1 MPAWDVVLGFR
12 VALAAMKRLNAAK
25 LIRTLV
31 CLLLIAT
38 LVAACSGPDGNGTA
52 EREQVGTDPT
62 GTLTAAGGGAAI
74 ATRPVDPVTDDPTQ
88 PAVSATDTTIPAA
101 PTDTAALPTPGSAPL
116 PSPTAVVQDSNGIL
130 PGHRI
135 ISFYGHPNSEQMGI
149 LGEYPIDELYGKLQE
164 QAAAYDAADPAHP
177 TVMAFEL
184 IATVAQQSPGDD
196 GTYVA
201 YSGDEIIQE
210 YVDFATAHNMI
221 VILDL
226 QIGWDTIPN
235 QINLIRH
242 WLELPNVHVALDPEF
257 STKANEIVPNDRAPG
272 EFIGEADGRDI
283 QKAVEMLAEISTSK
297 GIPPKILVL
306 HQFES
311 DMIYNK
317 DQISTL
323 PGVDIVLDMDGFG
336 GKDAKTG
343 NYGHFV
349 QQELIEYGGIKLF
362 YKQDTPLL
370 TPEEVV
376 ALDPPALLVIY
387 Q

>member
-1 MPAWDVVLGFR
+1 
-12 VALAAMKRLNAAK
+12 MKRLNAAN
-25 LIRTLV
+25 LIRTFACMLLV
-31 CLLLIAT
+31 VT
-38 LVAACSGPDGNGTA
+38 FVAACSGPDGNGTA
-52 EREQVGTDPT
+52 EREQSADDPVV
-62 GTLTAAGGGAAI
+62 TATTGGGSAGAV
-74 ATRPVDPVTDDPTQ
+74 TQTQPVDPPLSQSTQ
-88 PAVSATDTTIPAA
+88 PAAPAA
-101 PTDTAALPTPGSAPL
+101 GTTASTDPPTDTAVPPTTAAA
-116 PSPTAVVQDSNGIL
+116 PSPTPTMRVDNSGDIL

-135 ISFYGHPNSEQMGI
+135 ISFYGHPNSAQMGI
-149 LGEYPIDELYGKLQE
+149 LGEYSIDDLYAKLQE
-164 QAAAYDAADPAHP
+164 QAAEYDAADPSHP

-196 GTYVA
+196 GTWVA
-201 YSGDEIIQE
+201 YSGDDTIKE

-257 STKANEIVPNDRAPG
+257 STKGNEIVPNDRAPG
-272 EFIGEADGRDI
+272 EFIGEADGRNI
-283 QKAVEMLAEISTSK
+283 QKAVEMLSEISTSK
-297 GIPPKILVL
+297 GIPSKILVV

-311 DMIYNK
+311 DMVYNK
-317 DQISTL
+317 DAITPL
-323 PGVDIVLDMDGFG
+323 PGVDIILDMDGFG
-336 GKDAKTG
+336 GKNEKIG
-343 NYGHFV
+343 NYGVFV
-349 QQELIEYGGIKLF
+349 RDELIEYGGMKLF

-370 TPEEVV
+370 TPAEIV